1 MSLTFVFS
9 LFLYITLYALILILS
24 YQKGKSSA
32 SFLYSILNVY
42 TSARNEKIKTDA
54 QQLVQKVS
62 M

>member
-9 LFLYITLYALILILS
+9 LFFLYYVICFLILS